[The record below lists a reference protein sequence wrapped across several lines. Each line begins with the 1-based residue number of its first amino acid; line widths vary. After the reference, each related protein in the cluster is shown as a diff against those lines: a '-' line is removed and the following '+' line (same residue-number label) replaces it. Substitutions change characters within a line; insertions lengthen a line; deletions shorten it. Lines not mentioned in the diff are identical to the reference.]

1 VKIHSRI
8 YGWKH
13 VWLEFADEFEATV
26 DDKQP
31 DSSHSELSLIVPISG
46 TNWDLVYTMH
56 PKKATTPDFTTV
68 ETQYKAL
75 GNFKFAIHPEK
86 FIDGFNKLLGMQDIV
101 IGHEHFDKH
110 FIVKGNDEELIK
122 QLFGDAI
129 IRGLILDEPKM
140 QLWSQ
145 CENTDSAPSSR
156 VLSNSGFATIS
167 ARLEGAVD
175 DFERLKT
182 FYKLN
187 HKLLQAMCRLG
198 VAEA

>member
-1 VKIHSRI
+1 
-8 YGWKH
+8 